1 MQTKHN
7 AAHGA
12 PRTPPKGMPTR
23 VPPRRP
29 PKAPPARDQLP
40 TQQPVTDEPVAR
52 PPARWKAML
61 KRVLAILGLILSL
74 ALVYVFLLIGEPEED
89 TQLSQQTQAQEEI
102 IRVPIAATQMDGTAD
117 LNALAVNFGM
127 PVLTLQGAP
136 VTLQKASLF
145 DTAFRG
151 GYARRFQLT
160 YAYPTG
166 ETMLVES
173 IRPTAAVSLV
183 ARGSYSLNVA
193 QLYTLGGMDA
203 VRMDSG
209 DAVLLMAR
217 GLDAAYAVTLP
228 KAYADTLATLLKQCV
243 LMQPTAP

>member
-1 MQTKHN
+1 MQINHN
-7 AAHGA
+7 AAHGT

-29 PKAPPARDQLP
+29 PKAPPARDLLP

-52 PPARWKAML
+52 PPARWKAIVR
-61 KRVLAILGLILSL
+61 RVLSIVGLILSL
-74 ALVYVFLLIGEPEED
+74 ALVYVFLLVGEPEED
-89 TQLSQQTQAQEEI
+89 TQLAQQTQAQEEV
-102 IRVPIAATQMDGTAD
+102 IRVPIAAAQLDGAAD

-136 VTLQKASLF
+136 ATLQQSTLF

-166 ETMLVES
+166 ETILVES

-183 ARGSYSLNVA
+183 ARVSYSLNVA

-209 DAVLLMAR
+209 DAVLVLAR
-217 GLDAAYAVTLP
+217 GLDAAYAITLP
-228 KAYADTLATLLKQCV
+228 KAYADTLAALLKQCV